1 MTGVYCW
8 LNTVTGQRLVGSA
21 ARSLDRRRKEYLWRL
36 ARGDCHNQRFQ
47 RSWRKYGAES
57 FVWEVLEYC
66 EPSECADRET
76 YWISFCRATEE
87 EYGFNFCS
95 FGRNNLGARLTQEHK
110 DKIGRSNAKALAGRR
125 ATVEHCLALSAALT
139 GRKKTAEHAA
149 RIAAVRTGA
158 RHTSASRL
166 KMSIAKAGK
175 PGRPHTEEE
184 KRKIAESIRA
194 TLAKKKKKLMNQQTT
209 G

>member
-158 RHTSASRL
+158 RHTSASRMT
-166 KMSIAKAGK
+166 KGSAVPCRGSMAM
-175 PGRPHTEEE
+175 RPVSASSAASGSAASTACSGGSTTW
-184 KRKIAESIRA
+184 KR
-194 TLAKKKKKLMNQQTT
+194 T
-209 G
+209 